1 MILILSVPLV
11 REPRSYR
18 QEGLLLD
25 FDWWVLIDI
34 NCVFQ
39 ATQAH
44 FRHPIIIVVLPLIK
58 ALRFHHR
65 ASDGLADFGR
75 SELSK
80 GWLLHLGVPH
90 AHQQGRLL
98 LVLLV
103 HDLKLAIIWL
113 KLRVDTE
120 VLILQE
126 PQLDLVNA
134 VFCLPQDHSLIRV
147 A

>member
-1 MILILSVPLV
+1 
-11 REPRSYR
+11 
-18 QEGLLLD
+18 
-25 FDWWVLIDI
+25 
-34 NCVFQ
+34 
-39 ATQAH
+39 
-44 FRHPIIIVVLPLIK
+44 
-58 ALRFHHR
+58 
-65 ASDGLADFGR
+65 
-75 SELSK
+75 
-80 GWLLHLGVPH
+80 VPH

-98 LVLLV
+98 LVLLLI

-134 VFCLPQDHSLIRV
+134 VFGLPQDHSLVRV